1 MSHPRKLYVNLYWH
15 MHQPDYRDYI
25 TGEYV
30 LPWTYLH
37 AIKDYT
43 DMAYHLEQNTHA
55 KATFNFVPVLL
66 DQLEDY
72 TDQFATQSM
81 RDPLLAVFLVKDG
94 EVLTSAQ
101 RSLIINS
108 CFKSNHS
115 KMIDPF
121 PRYRH
126 LHELFKLT
134 ETYGAE
140 SLDYLSD
147 QYLLDLLVWYHLAW
161 TGESVRREEE
171 LIARLM
177 AKGGQFNQIDRRE
190 LFDLLGV
197 LISGII
203 PRYRALQ
210 EEGRIEISSTP
221 HYHPI
226 LPLLLD
232 FNAARD
238 SMHDVALPDS
248 PRYPGGLQ
256 RAKVH
261 IESAIESHYRR
272 FGEAPRGMWPAEG
285 GVSHPALM
293 LLAEQKL
300 AWAATGEGVL
310 ANSLRQVYG
319 HGDLPQRQ
327 HYLYKPYRVTDGN
340 NEIITFFRDDRL
352 SDKIGF
358 EYSNWHGA
366 DAVGDFVRELE
377 HIWHITDPDETPVV
391 SVILDGENAWEYY
404 PYNAYHF
411 LSDLYQA
418 LAGHHHIEMSTFS
431 EVVAHCSN
439 VADTEELLEVESFHG
454 ANIVLE
460 SLPAICA
467 GSWVYGTFSTWI
479 GSTDKNRGWDL
490 LCEAKKNYDL
500 TMSGKR
506 LNDAEKALAERL
518 LGDCEGSDWFWWFG
532 DYNSSISVQSFDHLY
547 RRNLAN
553 LYRVLRLP
561 VPKILDKAISTGGGD
576 PEGGGTMRRGSES

>member
-15 MHQPDYRDYI
+15 MHQPDYRDYL

-43 DMAYHLEQNTHA
+43 DMAYHLEQNPKA

-72 TDQFATQSM
+72 TEQFASRNV
-81 RDPLLAVFLVKDG
+81 RDPLLSLFLVDDQTC
-94 EVLTSAQ
+94 LTPEQ
-101 RSLIINS
+101 RTLILDS
-108 CFKSNHS
+108 CFKSHHD

-121 PRYRH
+121 PRYRY
-126 LHELFKLT
+126 LHEMFRMA
-134 ETYGAE
+134 EAYGAE

-161 TGESVRREEE
+161 TGESVRREQE

-177 AKGGQFNQIDRRE
+177 AKGGQFHASDRLE
-190 LFDLLGV
+190 LFELIGS
-197 LISGII
+197 LISNII
-203 PRYRALQ
+203 PRYRKLQ
-210 EEGRIEISSTP
+210 AQGRIELSSTP

-238 SMHDVALPDS
+238 SMHDVSLPEA
-248 PRYPGGLQ
+248 PRYPGGVQ
-256 RAKVH
+256 RAKAH
-261 IESAIESHYRR
+261 IDSAIESHFRR
-272 FGEAPRGMWPAEG
+272 FGEPPRGMWPAEG

-293 LLAEQKL
+293 LLAEKNMK
-300 AWAATGEGVL
+300 WAATGEGVL
-310 ANSLRQVYG
+310 ANSLQHAYG
-319 HGDLPQRQ
+319 VLLPERQ
-327 HYLYKPYRVTDGN
+327 HYLYKPYRVTDGS
-340 NEIITFFRDDRL
+340 NEIVTFFRDDKL

-358 EYSNWHGA
+358 EYSKWHGP
-366 DAVGDFVRELE
+366 DAVNDFVRELE
-377 HIWHITDPDETPVV
+377 HIWHITNPDETPVV
-391 SVILDGENAWEYY
+391 SIILDGENAWEYY
-404 PYNAYHF
+404 PYNAYFF

-418 LAGHHHIEMSTFS
+418 LAGHHHIEMTTFS
-431 EVVAHCSN
+431 EVVSHCSN
-439 VADTEELLEVESFHG
+439 VSGNEELLELESFHG
-454 ANIVLE
+454 ANIALE
-460 SLPAICA
+460 NLPSVSA

-479 GSTDKNRGWDL
+479 GSADKNRGWDL

-500 TMSGKR
+500 AMSGKR
-506 LNDAEKALAERL
+506 LNDAEKALAEKQ

-532 DYNSSISVQSFDHLY
+532 DYNSAMSVQSFDHLY

-553 LYRVLRLP
+553 LYRLLKLP
-561 VPKILDKAISTGGGD
+561 VPKILDKPISVGGGD
-576 PEGGGTMRRGSES
+576 PEGGGTMRRGSEG